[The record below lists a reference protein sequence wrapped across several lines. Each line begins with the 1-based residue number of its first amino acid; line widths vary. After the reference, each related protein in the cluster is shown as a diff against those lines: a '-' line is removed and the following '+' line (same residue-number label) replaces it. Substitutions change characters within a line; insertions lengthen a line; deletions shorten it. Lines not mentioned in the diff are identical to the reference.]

1 MSTEPIKR
9 IVAGIREDLPHTVE
23 LFLKHNWDQ
32 VPAYAVSPDPELRKE
47 VGDHAEAVFLAVL
60 TTLEEGR
67 AAIREDFQFTVD
79 QATRRV
85 RQGVALADFLQAFRI
100 GQVALWERIV
110 EIAAADP
117 ETSRAALPVASHV
130 MQVIEVG
137 STVAAEAY
145 LAAHQVE
152 LAEGDRIRRDLV
164 EDLLAGRGA
173 RPGPMLEM
181 ARRCGLEPDDRIIVL
196 VAVPVRPLRP
206 GRSLR
211 EALRHVRTELGPAR
225 EGVTVIRQEQLVAIL
240 PVASDDVGTIVP
252 DLRRI
257 YRQLA
262 REGFELAVGAST
274 VHAGLGAAPAAY
286 AEAGIARDVLGA
298 DPGVMALPMI
308 STIDYLVLREDP
320 TARRLVRPAL
330 RQFVEEDLARDCVM
344 IETMLAYVACDLNA
358 KLAAERLHV
367 HVNTAYHRLERIAE
381 RTGCDLRRFADVE
394 ELIFAIRLLT
404 EPRGVARA

>member
-1 MSTEPIKR
+1 MSMEPIKR

-67 AAIREDFQFTVD
+67 PAVREDFRFTVD

-164 EDLLAGRGA
+164 EDLLAGRG
-173 RPGPMLEM
+173 G
-181 ARRCGLEPDDRIIVL
+181 
-196 VAVPVRPLRP
+196 
-206 GRSLR
+206 
-211 EALRHVRTELGPAR
+211 
-225 EGVTVIRQEQLVAIL
+225 
-240 PVASDDVGTIVP
+240 DDVG
-252 DLRRI
+252 D
-257 YRQLA
+257 
-262 REGFELAVGAST
+262 G
-274 VHAGLGAAPAAY
+274 
-286 AEAGIARDVLGA
+286 
-298 DPGVMALPMI
+298 
-308 STIDYLVLREDP
+308 
-320 TARRLVRPAL
+320 
-330 RQFVEEDLARDCVM
+330 
-344 IETMLAYVACDLNA
+344 
-358 KLAAERLHV
+358 
-367 HVNTAYHRLERIAE
+367 
-381 RTGCDLRRFADVE
+381 DVE
-394 ELIFAIRLLT
+394 DA
-404 EPRGVARA
+404 